1 MGGVSATDWTPATVN
16 VNGAEVGTPATVAV
30 IFVVFVGSGKA
41 VAEKSTPVA
50 RPVALLMVATL
61 GLLEANVA
69 ATTPVVPSLYFAVAV
84 N

>member
-1 MGGVSATDWTPATVN
+1 
-16 VNGAEVGTPATVAV
+16 
-30 IFVVFVGSGKA
+30 VGSGKA

-69 ATTPVVPSLYFAVAV
+69 ATTPVVPKSGELGPSDGTEKADLMRVFRGFDTLSLTYHLVR
-84 N
+84 